1 MPERKYADSYD
12 INLEKLH
19 DMLCYNILL
28 KENFDYATKEDDERL
43 NALSDRINNVMA
55 LDEEFKRKFDDDL
68 YNTVA
73 YVSSNS
79 FENGLRIGLSL
90 LKSLLTAEMP
100 EIHVVHHMPNKT
112 ERRCKPVQN
121 IAEIDEVFIDYTKKI
136 LPYLTDSQKMILQ
149 SGIEAMIEENT
160 EELHIIF

>member
-12 INLEKLH
+12 INLEKLN
-19 DMLCYNILL
+19 DMLSYNILI
-28 KENFDYATKEDDERL
+28 KENFDYATKEDNERL

-73 YVSSNS
+73 CVSSNS

-100 EIHVVHHMPNKT
+100 EIHVIHHMPNKT
-112 ERRCKPVQN
+112 ERRCKPVQS

-136 LPYLTDSQKMILQ
+136 LPYLTDNQKMKLQ
-149 SGIEAMIEENT
+149 SRIEAMIEKNT
-160 EELHIIF
+160 EELHSIF